1 MGSACAHLCFLLFF
15 HFTLVRRTPLFYRCD
30 SGDLGSVT
38 QGPPPG
44 PLTLVPSL
52 ELGAG
57 EPPTSWLSPVV
68 SSPWLWLPLGAVQ
81 GGPCSGLQQR
91 EEDHPLNWSPTLGR
105 TYWPGLEVG
114 FFPSFPQ
121 RAGLLEADACHSGS
135 FTV

>member
-1 MGSACAHLCFLLFF
+1 MGSARARLCFLLLF
-15 HFTLVRRTPLFYRCD
+15 HFTLARRTPLFYRCD

-44 PLTLVPSL
+44 PLTWVPSL
-52 ELGAG
+52 ELG
-57 EPPTSWLSPVV
+57 PVV

-91 EEDHPLNWSPTLGR
+91 EEDRPLNWSPTLGR

-121 RAGLLEADACHSGS
+121 RAGLLEADACRSGS